1 MPTSTL
7 TDFVSA
13 HAMLLKVALGCLVGP
28 LLVLLSLALWY
39 MTRTSVSRRRTV
51 SDIEDNVKEST
62 SCASDIFPTPLDSL
76 KSYPS
81 IYFGSS
87 VAVSNRNSFPPPLS
101 LWQAAD
107 QIVSPFPRPRS
118 NFSSSQAGTSES
130 FSLTNNLARP
140 LPAPPLYVDVIVPY
154 NQQVALCGGSNSM
167 AYGYR
172 KPDCVDY
179 ARPRARRNARPA
191 ITIPPLD
198 IVKKSSNTC
207 LSPRRT
213 GKLDGIS
220 AVPSP
225 PFVKRKELTTCPC
238 TLDSEIPKSI
248 LPFVDNNLP
257 PTPLLFVDKAPISSS
272 VITAGSSALSLD
284 MRTQESICR
293 PRPLSGI
300 PKFRSVVPFVDEDN
314 LLSRPL
320 LSIDAN
326 APRTKHLSMEIVKS
340 LSRAAGKENTPSL
353 IIVTSNRTSTLPLS
367 VTKKK
372 NLATKTSALCDVTNT
387 KKSWEVFRARG
398 AIRKELGLPC
408 LVRNDGEEILGTIL
422 E

>member
-39 MTRTSVSRRRTV
+39 MTRTSVSRRRIV
-51 SDIEDNVKEST
+51 SDIEVNVKEST
-62 SCASDIFPTPLDSL
+62 SCASDIFPTPIDSL

-81 IYFGSS
+81 FYFGPG
-87 VAVSNRNSFPPPLS
+87 APVSNPNPNPLPPPLS

-107 QIVSPFPRPRS
+107 QIVCPYPRPRS
-118 NFSSSQAGTSES
+118 NFSSSES
-130 FSLTNNLARP
+130 YSLTDNLARP
-140 LPAPPLYVDVIVPY
+140 PPAPPLYVDVIVPY

-179 ARPRARRNARPA
+179 ARPRARRNTRPA
-191 ITIPPLD
+191 MTIPPLV
-198 IVKKSSNTC
+198 IVKKGSNMVF
-207 LSPRRT
+207 SPCRAS
-213 GKLDGIS
+213 KLNGIS

-225 PFVKRKELTTCPC
+225 PSVKRKETTAHPS
-238 TLDSEIPKSI
+238 TLDSEIPNSI
-248 LPFVDNNLP
+248 LPFFDKDLP
-257 PTPLLFVDKAPISSS
+257 PAPLLLVDKAPASPS
-272 VITAGSSALSLD
+272 VGTADSSAPSPD
-284 MRTQESICR
+284 MQQQESTCR
-293 PRPLSGI
+293 HLSGV
-300 PKFRSVVPFVDEDN
+300 PKFRSVVPFVDEESFP
-314 LLSRPL
+314 SRPL
-320 LSIDAN
+320 LSVSGN
-326 APRTKHLSMEIVKS
+326 APRTRHLSMEIVKS
-340 LSRAAGKENTPSL
+340 LSRTAGKENIPPL
-353 IIVTSNRTSTLPLS
+353 IIVTSKRTSTPPLS

-372 NLATKTSALCDVTNT
+372 KKKNPATKTMALCDVTNT

>member
-1 MPTSTL
+1 MSTSTL

-13 HAMLLKVALGCLVGP
+13 HAMLLKVAFGCLVGP

-39 MTRTSVSRRRTV
+39 MTRTSVSRRRSV
-51 SDIEDNVKEST
+51 SDIEINVKEST
-62 SCASDIFPTPLDSL
+62 SCASDIFPAPLDSL

-81 IYFGSS
+81 LYFGSS
-87 VAVSNRNSFPPPLS
+87 VAVSNPNSLPPPLS

-107 QIVSPFPRPRS
+107 QIVCPFPRPRS

-130 FSLTNNLARP
+130 FSLTDNLARP
-140 LPAPPLYVDVIVPY
+140 PPAPPLYVDVIVPY

-191 ITIPPLD
+191 VTIPPLV
-198 IVKKSSNTC
+198 IVKKGSNAA
-207 LSPRRT
+207 LNPRRT
-213 GKLDGIS
+213 SELDGIS
-220 AVPSP
+220 EVLSP
-225 PFVKRKELTTCPC
+225 PSVKRKETTTYPN
-238 TLDSEIPKSI
+238 TLDLEIPKHI
-248 LPFVDNNLP
+248 LPFVDKDLP
-257 PTPLLFVDKAPISSS
+257 PTPLLLVDKAPASPS
-272 VITAGSSALSLD
+272 VTTTDSSALSPD
-284 MRTQESICR
+284 TRKQESTY
-293 PRPLSGI
+293 RPLSRI
-300 PKFRSVVPFVDEDN
+300 PKIRSVVPFVDEED

-320 LSIDAN
+320 LSVGAN
-326 APRTKHLSMEIVKS
+326 APRTRHLSIQIVKP
-340 LSRAAGKENTPSL
+340 LSRTAGKENTPPL
-353 IIVTSNRTSTLPLS
+353 VVVTSKRMSTPPLS

-372 NLATKTSALCDVTNT
+372 NSASKTLAFCDVTNT
-387 KKSWEVFRARG
+387 KKSWEVFKARG